1 MKTTATL
8 QPDLERDVGDRP
20 QPVRRI
26 PVALMIPVD
35 AESLD
40 ETLETL
46 RRARGLEALRAI
58 RRESAARGLTR
69 LSMREIDALVRETR
83 NARRPSGRG

>member
-1 MKTTATL
+1 
-8 QPDLERDVGDRP
+8 
-20 QPVRRI
+20 
-26 PVALMIPVD
+26 MIPID

-46 RRARGLEALRAI
+46 RRARGLEALRQI

-69 LSMREIDALVRETR
+69 LSMREIDTVVRATR
-83 NARRPSGRG
+83 NAKRR